1 LNTDFEILIEIC
13 VRRGIAPEA
22 VLHEKP
28 LWVEPVS
35 HEVKAEIIEELR
47 QRGISKK
54 RVGEMLGCREP
65 KGKPVSESVM
75 KEIVSKL
82 IERGTTED
90 EIASMFNL
98 TWTELKELRE

>member
-1 LNTDFEILIEIC
+1 LNSDFEVLIEIC
-13 VRRGIAPEA
+13 VRRGIAPED

-28 LWVEPVS
+28 LWVEPVL

-54 RVGEMLGCREP
+54 RIDEMLGFREA
-65 KGKPVSESVM
+65 KGKPVSKSAM
-75 KEIVSKL
+75 KGIVSEL
-82 IERGTTED
+82 MERGATED
-90 EIASMFNL
+90 EIASMCNL